1 MQTTH
6 RTILDTPVIARVRR
20 NHGLE
25 HATLSILAR
34 KYKGVP
40 IAGHSNPTG
49 FWVIGDVSTEALADA
64 VVEAQ
69 RRLRA
74 GEHHLAVHPNCGTN
88 FVTSGVFAGIA
99 GAAAMF
105 GVGPRRRDKLERLPL
120 AALLATLALI
130 VARPLGLLVQER
142 ITTTGDI
149 GDLQVVEIQRASRG
163 GIPAHRVI
171 TQG

>member
-1 MQTTH
+1 MQTT
-6 RTILDTPVIARVRR
+6 RKTILDTPVIARIRR

-34 KYKGVP
+34 THKGVP
-40 IAGHSNPTG
+40 LAGHSNPNG

-74 GEHHLAVHPNCGTN
+74 GERNLAVHPNCGTN

-99 GAAAMF
+99 GAAAML
-105 GVGPRRRDKLERLPL
+105 GAGPRTRDKIERLPL
-120 AALLATLALI
+120 ATLLATLALI
-130 VARPLGLLVQER
+130 VARPVGLLVQER

-149 GDLQVVEIQRASRG
+149 GEMQVVEIQRATRG
-163 GIPAHRVI
+163 GIPALRVI